1 MNNPILELIVAMRGG
16 IPDRCDFCDQPFT
29 EANYPTPEEAGEW
42 ACIEC
47 VKKWDEAHRKDGAA

>member
-1 MNNPILELIVAMRGG
+1 MSILDLIVEMRGE
-16 IPDRCDFCDQPFT
+16 IPACCDFCGALFT

-47 VKKWDEAHRKDGAA
+47 VKLWESKYGDV